1 MFDRVGSTARLFC
14 WKNWMRL
21 SPLEE
26 RITKI
31 IEPVVTGM
39 GYNLF
44 CVQQSG
50 EGGSF
55 VLQVMAEDPKTK
67 ILGVEDCRVLSRAI
81 GAVLDVEDPISGE
94 YRLEVSSPGID
105 RLLMKIE
112 HYEEYKGLE
121 VKLEIDPPL
130 ETQKRF
136 RGRIMRVENGDT
148 VVLKLDKGEVALPF
162 DRIEKAKL
170 VMSDELIKETQKRIK
185 LLKETADEEEAKDHG
200 TAASR

>member
-1 MFDRVGSTARLFC
+1 
-14 WKNWMRL
+14 MRL
-21 SPLEE
+21 TPLEE
-26 RITKI
+26 RITKM
-31 IEPVVTGM
+31 IEPVITDM
-39 GYNLF
+39 GFDLY

-50 EGGSF
+50 EGGG
-55 VLQVMAEDPKTK
+55 LIIQIMAENPKTK
-67 ILGVEDCRVLSRAI
+67 VLGVEDCRKISRAA
-81 GAVLDVEDPISGE
+81 GAILDVEDPISGE

-112 HYEEYKGLE
+112 HYEEYKNLE

-136 RGRIMRVENGDT
+136 RGRILRIENGDT

-170 VMSDELIKETQKRIK
+170 VMSNDLINVTQKRFK
-185 LLKETADEEEAKDHG
+185 ALLEANPELNTPDTEEELENEVEEEVKDHG

>member
-1 MFDRVGSTARLFC
+1 
-14 WKNWMRL
+14 MRL
-21 SPLEE
+21 TPLEE
-26 RITKI
+26 RIAKMIAPT
-31 IEPVVTGM
+31 VTGM
-39 GYNLF
+39 GFDLY

-50 EGGSF
+50 EGGTLT
-55 VLQVMAEDPKTK
+55 LQVMAENPKTRV
-67 ILGVEDCRVLSRAI
+67 LGVEDCRLLSRAI
-81 GAVLDVEDPISGE
+81 GAILDVEDPINGE

-105 RLLMKIE
+105 RLLMRFE

-136 RGRIMRVENGDT
+136 RGRIVRTENGDT

-170 VMSDELIKETQKRIK
+170 VMNKELIDVTQKRF
-185 LLKETADEEEAKDHG
+185 KELQQQTNPDDESAKNEVEEEV
-200 TAASR
+200 